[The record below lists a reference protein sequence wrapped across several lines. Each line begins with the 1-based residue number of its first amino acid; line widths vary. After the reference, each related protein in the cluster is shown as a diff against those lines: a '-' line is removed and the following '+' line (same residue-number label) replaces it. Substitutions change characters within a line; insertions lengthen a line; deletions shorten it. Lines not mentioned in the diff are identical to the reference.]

1 MMASRKLFP
10 RYVGGYQLP
19 NLLESEDDWRR
30 TYSVDVPDMDLEDL
44 RVELSRVKRA
54 YVVAHKLRL
63 YVHTGE
69 ILASMRADDWLYHRA
84 RTIERELRLR
94 SMSRCS

>member
-1 MMASRKLFP
+1 MTASRRLFSHHI
-10 RYVGGYQLP
+10 GGYQLP

-30 TYSVDVPDMDLEDL
+30 TYNLDIPDMDFEDL

-54 YVVAHKLRL
+54 YMTAYKLRL

-69 ILASMRADDWLYHRA
+69 IIASMRADDWLFHRA
-84 RTIERELRLR
+84 RTIERELRSR
-94 SMSRCS
+94 SKSRCS

>member
-1 MMASRKLFP
+1 MTP
-10 RYVGGYQLP
+10 RRVDGYQLP

-30 TYSVDVPDMDLEDL
+30 TYNLDIPEMDTEDL

-63 YVHTGE
+63 YVHTGD
-69 ILASMRADDWLYHRA
+69 ICSSLRADEWLFNRA
-84 RTIERELRLR
+84 RAIERELLSR
-94 SMSRCS
+94 SKRRCS